1 MVMIPMDKANQKCS
15 APATQTEVEK
25 GQRLNYV
32 WVFGEWAMG
41 REENK

>member
-25 GQRLNYV
+25 ERAFKLRVGV
-32 WVFGEWAMG
+32 WRVG

>member
-1 MVMIPMDKANQKCS
+1 MVMIPMDKANQKFS

-25 GQRLNYV
+25 GQRAFKLRVGV
-32 WVFGEWAMG
+32 WRVG